1 MYKYVACKLHIKN
14 GPQNSLKTRIRE
26 VEYSLRI

>member
-14 GPQNSLKTRIRE
+14 GPQNSLKTRRRE
-26 VEYSLRI
+26 VDKIRI